1 MSKKEIALK
10 ILKFPLKNLPRQ
22 LLTGF
27 LYNTSC
33 YFYWIVVPLLF
44 NEQGATA
51 FELALLQLV
60 CFSLFAALGPFGG
73 KLSDI
78 ISPFIILRASMIFLT
93 IGEVLV
99 AIFTTSK
106 VAIYFSAA
114 FWAFSAVTFWP
125 SVVGT
130 IGKEAGGHEARNSG
144 LFAVSWSFG
153 KALGYGVGGFLKSL
167 FGASTSLYIAIGINV
182 IVMIIYPYRHPKWLR
197 DRIKKEKEEKK
208 AMKEKDE

>member
-60 CFSLFAALGPFGG
+60 CFSNNQEYEQLLNC
-73 KLSDI
+73 
-78 ISPFIILRASMIFLT
+78 IL
-93 IGEVLV
+93 
-99 AIFTTSK
+99 
-106 VAIYFSAA
+106 Y
-114 FWAFSAVTFWP
+114 
-125 SVVGT
+125 
-130 IGKEAGGHEARNSG
+130 
-144 LFAVSWSFG
+144 
-153 KALGYGVGGFLKSL
+153 
-167 FGASTSLYIAIGINV
+167 V
-182 IVMIIYPYRHPKWLR
+182 IVL
-197 DRIKKEKEEKK
+197 DL
-208 AMKEKDE
+208 